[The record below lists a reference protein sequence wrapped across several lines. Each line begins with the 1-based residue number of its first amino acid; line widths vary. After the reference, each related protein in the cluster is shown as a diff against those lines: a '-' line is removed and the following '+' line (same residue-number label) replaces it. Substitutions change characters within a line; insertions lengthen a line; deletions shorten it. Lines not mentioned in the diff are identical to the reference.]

1 MTRLTKAIR
10 EKMVGKAIQT
20 AGINTEFLKLRTRR
34 AALADAIRVDSLD
47 GQDTIDGIIAE
58 YDKIR
63 ASVSSDGF
71 KKVQGYGFND
81 MYKDYELYN
90 INLGGMRVT
99 LQYNGQYDR
108 AMIVGVDRAYRSPVP
123 YDNNVNYP
131 ADHEFTKTFLSIEKE
146 RRALVSRRDGL
157 RVQVS
162 ATLKQF
168 TTIKK
173 LLEQWP
179 ESKDLLPSDL
189 NESKPQLP
197 VVQVKDLNCL
207 IGLPSEVDH
216 DS

>member
-1 MTRLTKAIR
+1 MTRLTKTLR
-10 EKMVGKAIQT
+10 EKMVNKAIET
-20 AGINTEFLKLRTRR
+20 AGINAGFLKLNTRR
-34 AALADAIRVDSLD
+34 ANLAELIRVDSLG
-47 GQDTIDGIIAE
+47 GQENIKNIICEADKVIAMFKDDT
-58 YDKIR
+58 
-63 ASVSSDGF
+63 F
-71 KKVQGYGFND
+71 KKVQGFGID
-81 MYKDYELYN
+81 KMSEDYELYN

-99 LQYNGQYDR
+99 LQYDGQYDR
-108 AMIVGVDRAYRSPVP
+108 AARVGVNRVFKSPVP

-131 ADHEFTKTFLSIEKE
+131 ADHDFTKKFLSIEKD

-162 ATLKQF
+162 ATLRQF

-207 IGLPSEVDH
+207 IGLPSECE
-216 DS
+216 S